1 MFEERKRR
9 IELVVAKSEKLAK
22 RLLAEREAL
31 SKRLGE
37 PSIAALDR
45 QLRLHLERV
54 QGRLLE
60 LREELGTLN
69 DLIALSPPLP
79 GMERP
84 GKGKA

>member
-9 IELVVAKSEKLAK
+9 IELVLKRSE
-22 RLLAEREAL
+22 RLAERLKGERAAI

-37 PSIAALDR
+37 AGVAALDR

-54 QGRLLE
+54 DVRCGE
-60 LREELGTLN
+60 LRQELATLN

-79 GMERP
+79 GLER
-84 GKGKA
+84 KK